1 MSNKR
6 GIGLTVL
13 VCIITSVLTSLL
25 TIVVMKNNIGDTNQN
40 SVSKEIVVNDSG
52 KSQNIYHAVSDK
64 AMPSVV
70 GITTT
75 TISNNN
81 IFAIPTQSEGVGTGV
96 IVDSK
101 GYILTNSHVVSDG
114 QAVDVK
120 VLFNDGSTTQGK
132 VLWND
137 AKLDLAMVKVD
148 KTGLTAAELG
158 DSDQVRVGDIA
169 IAIGNPL
176 GLEFQKS
183 VTQGIIS
190 GLDRTIQTEKETM
203 TGLMQTD
210 ASINPGNSGG
220 PLLNE
225 KGQVIGINSAKAS
238 SAEGLGFAIPINTAT
253 PIIDEIKENGTYEQ
267 AYIGISGMNV
277 EAVKAQY
284 QTDFKADKGIYVM
297 QIYTNSPASKAGLLE
312 GDIITA
318 VNGSSVGDMSALK
331 KELVKYRPGD
341 TIKVTYERDKQ
352 SSTAEVTLAA
362 QLESNQKSLQP
373 SSSSQGSGYDG
384 SSGSD
389 NGNSGSGS
397 SGINPYDF
405 FGN

>member
-1 MSNKR
+1 MLKRR

-13 VCIITSVLTSLL
+13 ICIITSVLTSLL
-25 TIVVMKNNIGDTNQN
+25 TIVVMKNNIGNMNNDT
-40 SVSKEIVVNDSG
+40 SSKEIIVNDTG

-75 TISNNN
+75 TISTDN

-114 QAVDVK
+114 QAADVK

-137 AKLDLAMVKVD
+137 AKLDLAIVKVD

-158 DSDQVRVGDIA
+158 DSDKVRVGDIA

-190 GLDRTIQTEKETM
+190 GLDRSIQTEKETM

-225 KGQVIGINSAKAS
+225 KGQVVGINSAKVS
-238 SAEGLGFAIPINTAT
+238 SAEGIGFSIPINTAK
-253 PIIDEIKENGTYEQ
+253 PIIEQVIKSGNFEKVTLGIKGLDVTTFETATGTDLAADEGV
-267 AYIGISGMNV
+267 YIAEVVQNTP
-277 EAVKAQY
+277 AQ
-284 QTDFKADKGIYVM
+284 
-297 QIYTNSPASKAGLLE
+297 KAGIQT
-312 GDIITA
+312 GDVI
-318 VNGSSVGDMSALK
+318 
-331 KELVKYRPGD
+331 VKIGD
-341 TIKVTYERDKQ
+341 TETPTMTDLNKALYKFKSGQ
-352 SSTAEVTLAA
+352 STKITL
-362 QLESNQKSLQP
+362 NR
-373 SSSSQGSGYDG
+373 SGKEITVDVK
-384 SSGSD
+384 
-389 NGNSGSGS
+389 
-397 SGINPYDF
+397 F
-405 FGN
+405 

>member
-1 MSNKR
+1 MVNKR

-13 VCIITSVLTSLL
+13 VCIITSILTSLL
-25 TIVVMKNNIGDTNQN
+25 TIVVMKNNMGVTNQ
-40 SVSKEIVVNDSG
+40 SSSSKEIVVNDSG

-75 TISNNN
+75 TISSNN

-137 AKLDLAMVKVD
+137 AKLDLAVVKVD
-148 KTGLTAAELG
+148 KTGLTAADLG

-183 VTQGIIS
+183 V
-190 GLDRTIQTEKETM
+190 QTEKETM

-225 KGQVIGINSAKAS
+225 KGQVIGINSAKVS
-238 SAEGLGFAIPINTAT
+238 SAEGIGFSIPINTAK
-253 PIIDEIKENGTYEQ
+253 PIIEQVIKSGNFEKVTLGIKGLDVTTFESATGTDL
-267 AYIGISGMNV
+267 A
-277 EAVKAQY
+277 
-284 QTDFKADKGIYVM
+284 ADKGVYIAEVVSG
-297 QIYTNSPASKAGLLE
+297 TPAQKAGIQT
-312 GDIITA
+312 GDVIVKI
-318 VNGSSVGDMSALK
+318 GDNETPTMTDLNKALY
-331 KELVKYRPGD
+331 KYKSGES
-341 TIKVTYERDKQ
+341 TKVTVNRSGK
-352 SSTAEVTLAA
+352 EVTV
-362 QLESNQKSLQP
+362 N
-373 SSSSQGSGYDG
+373 
-384 SSGSD
+384 
-389 NGNSGSGS
+389 
-397 SGINPYDF
+397 ITF
-405 FGN
+405 

>member
-1 MSNKR
+1 MASKR
-6 GIGLTVL
+6 GISLTII
-13 VCIITSVLTSLL
+13 VCIITSILTSLL
-25 TIVVMKNNIGDTNQN
+25 TIVVMKNSIGVTNKTSTNQ
-40 SVSKEIVVNDSG
+40 EIVVNDSG

-75 TISNNN
+75 TISTNNV
-81 IFAIPTQSEGVGTGV
+81 FAIPTQSEGVGTGV

-137 AKLDLAMVKVD
+137 AKLDLAVVKVD
-148 KTGLTAAELG
+148 KNGLTAAELG

-190 GLDRTIQTEKETM
+190 GLDRTIQTENETM

-225 KGQVIGINSAKAS
+225 KGQVVGINSAKVS
-238 SAEGLGFAIPINTAT
+238 SAEGIGFSIPINTAK
-253 PIIDEIKENGTYEQ
+253 PIIEQVIKSGNFEKVTL
-267 AYIGISGMNV
+267 GI
-277 EAVKAQY
+277 
-284 QTDFKADKGIYVM
+284 KGIDVTTFEASTG
-297 QIYTNSPASKAGLLE
+297 TNLAADEGVYIAEVVDNTPAQRAGIQA
-312 GDIITA
+312 GDVI
-318 VNGSSVGDMSALK
+318 VKVGDNQTPTMTDLNKVLYKYKSGQSTKIVLNRSGK
-331 KELVKYRPGD
+331 VITVDVK
-341 TIKVTYERDKQ
+341 
-352 SSTAEVTLAA
+352 
-362 QLESNQKSLQP
+362 
-373 SSSSQGSGYDG
+373 
-384 SSGSD
+384 
-389 NGNSGSGS
+389 
-397 SGINPYDF
+397 F
-405 FGN
+405 

>member
-1 MSNKR
+1 MVNKR

-13 VCIITSVLTSLL
+13 VCIITSILTSLL
-25 TIVVMKNNIGDTNQN
+25 TIVVMKNNMVSSNQ
-40 SVSKEIVVNDSG
+40 SSSSKEIVVNDSG

-75 TISNNN
+75 TISSNN

-137 AKLDLAMVKVD
+137 AKLDLAVVKVD
-148 KTGLTAAELG
+148 KTGLTAADLG

-183 VTQGIIS
+183 V
-190 GLDRTIQTEKETM
+190 QTEKETM

-225 KGQVIGINSAKAS
+225 KGQVIGINSAKVS
-238 SAEGLGFAIPINTAT
+238 SAEGIGFSIPINTAK
-253 PIIDEIKENGTYEQ
+253 PIIEQVIKSGNFEKVTLGIKGLDVTTFESATGTDL
-267 AYIGISGMNV
+267 A
-277 EAVKAQY
+277 
-284 QTDFKADKGIYVM
+284 ADKGVYIAEVVSG
-297 QIYTNSPASKAGLLE
+297 TPAQKAGIQT
-312 GDIITA
+312 GDVIVKI
-318 VNGSSVGDMSALK
+318 GDNETPTMTDLNKALY
-331 KELVKYRPGD
+331 KYKSGES
-341 TIKVTYERDKQ
+341 TKVTVNRSGK
-352 SSTAEVTLAA
+352 EVTV
-362 QLESNQKSLQP
+362 N
-373 SSSSQGSGYDG
+373 
-384 SSGSD
+384 
-389 NGNSGSGS
+389 
-397 SGINPYDF
+397 ITF
-405 FGN
+405 

>member
-6 GIGLTVL
+6 GISLTII
-13 VCIITSVLTSLL
+13 VCIITSILTSLL
-25 TIVVMKNNIGDTNQN
+25 TIVVMKNNMGVTNNTSTNQ
-40 SVSKEIVVNDSG
+40 EIVVNDSG

-75 TISNNN
+75 TISTNN
-81 IFAIPTQSEGVGTGV
+81 IYAIPTQSEGVGTGV

-114 QAVDVK
+114 KAIDVK
-120 VLFNDGSTTQGK
+120 VLFNDGTTTQGK

-137 AKLDLAMVKVD
+137 PKLDLAVVKVD

-190 GLDRTIQTEKETM
+190 GLDRTIQTENETM

-225 KGQVIGINSAKAS
+225 KGQVIGINSAKVS
-238 SAEGLGFAIPINTAT
+238 SAEGIGFSIPINTAK
-253 PIIDEIKENGTYEQ
+253 PIIEEVIKSGNFEKVTL
-267 AYIGISGMNV
+267 GI
-277 EAVKAQY
+277 
-284 QTDFKADKGIYVM
+284 KGIDVTTFEASTG
-297 QIYTNSPASKAGLLE
+297 TNLAADEGVYIAEVVDNTPAQRAGIQA
-312 GDIITA
+312 GDVI
-318 VNGSSVGDMSALK
+318 VKVGDDKTSTMTDLNKVLYKYKSGQSTK
-331 KELVKYRPGD
+331 VVINRGGKEITVDVK
-341 TIKVTYERDKQ
+341 
-352 SSTAEVTLAA
+352 
-362 QLESNQKSLQP
+362 
-373 SSSSQGSGYDG
+373 
-384 SSGSD
+384 
-389 NGNSGSGS
+389 
-397 SGINPYDF
+397 F
-405 FGN
+405 